1 MLASIS
7 VTTYN
12 RMEMSRLC
20 LDTIH
25 ERTPRDEYELIV
37 VDNGSM
43 DGTVEMLKSYK
54 EEGVI
59 DKLILNHPNSLGK
72 AINDAW
78 KLSSPKAEWLIPLS
92 NDVFCMKEWFDN
104 FKLLV
109 ESEFRPEY
117 MFSAFRMPGFKSM
130 LLQKTTNGGSYVTK
144 TKWEL
149 GYPFGGGFTVRKD
162 VALKHKLLF
171 NERPFTHHRSSIYSV
186 ISRRAYRLKLRFV
199 AMGKPC
205 ILMQDCDFANPKYQ
219 AYYKKRF
226 GIDKKDSDQ
235 ARRLRKLNRLQQMG
249 YTTNPY
255 EYYEGSDYLLSPLY
269 AKSLEGIKK

>member
-1 MLASIS
+1 MLVSIN

-37 VDNGSM
+37 VDNGST

-78 KLSSPKAEWLIPLS
+78 KLSSPESKWLMPLS
-92 NDVFCMKEWFDN
+92 NDTFCMKGWFEN

-109 ESEFRPEY
+109 ESELRPEY
-117 MFSAFRMPGFKSM
+117 VFPTFRLPGFRSM
-130 LLQKTTNGGSYVTK
+130 LPRKTANGGSYVVK
-144 TKWEL
+144 KDGWKL
-149 GYPFGGGFTVRKD
+149 GCPFGGGFTIRKD
-162 VALKHKLLF
+162 IALKYNF
-171 NERPFTHHRSSIYSV
+171 RFREIPFRHSRVSIYST
-186 ISRRAYRLKLRFV
+186 ISQRAYKLKLRL
-199 AMGKPC
+199 ATMGKPC
-205 ILMQDCDFANPKYQ
+205 VLMQDGDFANPIYQ
-219 AYYKKRF
+219 EYYKKRF
-226 GIDKKDSDQ
+226 GIDKRDADQ
-235 ARRLRKLNRLQQMG
+235 ARRIRKFNQLKKVG
-249 YTTNPY
+249 YTPNSD
-255 EYYEGSDYLLSPLY
+255 EYYVDSDYLELK
-269 AKSLEGIKK
+269 AARIK